1 MLYLDESSNE
11 HEIELGIGEEFELRL
26 PENATTGF
34 RWQFASNGEPA
45 CVLESNFFEPADS
58 TRTPGRGGTRS
69 WRFQAAQEGLGTI
82 ELVYRRAFEPQA
94 LPARHFSLRV
104 HIHA

>member
-1 MLYLDESSNE
+1 MLYLDESSNKR
-11 HEIELGIGEEFELRL
+11 EIELSVGEEFELRL

-34 RWQFASNGEPA
+34 RWQLASNGEPA
-45 CVLESNFFEPADS
+45 CALQSNFFEPTDS
-58 TRTPGRGGTRS
+58 TNTPGRGGTHS

-82 ELVYRRAFEPQA
+82 ELVYRRAFEPQV
-94 LPARHFSLRV
+94 LPARQFSLRV